1 MIIKIYRLKLKI
13 KIIKINN
20 MSNSFLFLSNYCQH
34 SKRVLELC
42 EKHNLNKLFTMCN
55 VDNKEIQIPP
65 FINCVPTLYL
75 STERKILTNEDLFKY
90 VESKIT
96 VNQTGNSIGNNEITG
111 SDSISAYH
119 STELG
124 AGFSDN
130 YSFIND
136 KDAVMQH
143 NYSFLDGN
151 SVNQPSF
158 TRAGEMNANDMSSN
172 KKSEKGKV
180 LDKAYEELMNQRNA
194 EMANSI
200 ANMRI

>member
-20 MSNSFLFLSNYCQH
+20 MSNSFLFFSNYCQH

-200 ANMRI
+200 TNMRV

>member
-1 MIIKIYRLKLKI
+1 
-13 KIIKINN
+13 

-34 SKRVLELC
+34 SKRILELC

-143 NYSFLDGN
+143 NYSFLEGN

-172 KKSEKGKV
+172 KKSEKGKF
-180 LDKAYEELMNQRNA
+180 LDKAYEELMNQRNS

-200 ANMRI
+200 TNMRI